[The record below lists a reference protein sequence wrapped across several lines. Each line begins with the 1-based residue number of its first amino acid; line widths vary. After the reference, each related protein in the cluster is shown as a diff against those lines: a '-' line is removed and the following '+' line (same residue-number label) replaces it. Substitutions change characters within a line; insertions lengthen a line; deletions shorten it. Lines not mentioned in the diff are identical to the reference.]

1 MAKKEGLAPKR
12 PLGWSQLFK
21 DIRAGKAV
29 GVYLFYGPEEFVK
42 KSAVDQLR
50 AALLP
55 PGLELLNEDVLENV
69 DATAIIESAET
80 LPVMCDQR
88 FVLVKDWPPL
98 FKGGDQEADKLE
110 KWLPNAPQSCVLV
123 FYAGGAEPNRAT
135 KVTKALYEYAQ
146 VTEFPLL
153 DDEELGRRLGKAF
166 REQGKRVE
174 KDAVSQ
180 LIFLA
185 GRDLN
190 RLLGEVQKLANYV
203 GDAEVVTA
211 GDVRAIVTPSTE
223 AGVFLMIDAMMEGRA
238 REAYSVLSAM
248 TDAGENRV
256 QILATLIWQMRLIAH
271 VAIQRDKRM
280 TLPQIQA
287 TIRERPFAVRNAFNR
302 CGRIPSARCLALYE
316 KCVSLDYA
324 VKSGRMRDEEAL
336 DAAMRAILE
345 EKQKT

>member
-1 MAKKEGLAPKR
+1 MAKKEGMTPKR
-12 PLGWSQLFK
+12 PLTWSQLFK
-21 DIRAGKAV
+21 EIRAGKAE

-55 PGLELLNEDVLENV
+55 PGLELLNEAMLENV

-80 LPVMCDQR
+80 LPVMCDRR
-88 FVLVKDWPPL
+88 FVLVRDWPPL

-110 KWLPNAPQSCVLV
+110 RWLPNAPQSCVVV
-123 FYAGGAEPNRAT
+123 FYAGAAEPNRAT

-153 DDEELGRRLGKAF
+153 DDDELAKRLGKAF
-166 REQGKRVE
+166 RDLGKRVE

-190 RLLGEVQKLANYV
+190 RLLGEVQKLAGYV
-203 GDAEVVTA
+203 GEAEAVTTE
-211 GDVRAIVTPSTE
+211 DVRAIVAPSTE
-223 AGVFLMIDAMMEGRA
+223 AGVFLMIDALMEGRA
-238 REAYSVLSAM
+238 KEAYNVLGAM

-336 DAAMRAILE
+336 DAAMQAIIV
-345 EKQKT
+345 EKSKT

>member
-1 MAKKEGLAPKR
+1 M
-12 PLGWSQLFK
+12 
-21 DIRAGKAV
+21 
-29 GVYLFYGPEEFVK
+29 
-42 KSAVDQLR
+42 
-50 AALLP
+50 
-55 PGLELLNEDVLENV
+55 
-69 DATAIIESAET
+69 
-80 LPVMCDQR
+80 
-88 FVLVKDWPPL
+88 
-98 FKGGDQEADKLE
+98 
-110 KWLPNAPQSCVLV
+110 
-123 FYAGGAEPNRAT
+123 FYAGTAEPNRAT

-153 DDEELGRRLGKAF
+153 DDEELGKRLGKAF

-238 REAYSVLSAM
+238 REAYSVLGAM

-336 DAAMRAILE
+336 DAAMQAILE

>member
-1 MAKKEGLAPKR
+1 M
-12 PLGWSQLFK
+12 
-21 DIRAGKAV
+21 
-29 GVYLFYGPEEFVK
+29 YLFYGPEEFVK

-166 REQGKRVE
+166 REQGKKVE

-238 REAYSVLSAM
+238 REAYNVLGAM

-287 TIRERPFAVRNAFNR
+287 TIRERPFAVRKLRSTAAWPDSLGALSGAVREMRFPR
-302 CGRIPSARCLALYE
+302 LCREKRPDARRGSAGRGDAGNLRRKTENLTEENETKTGDAPSKLYIRE
-316 KCVSLDYA
+316 
-324 VKSGRMRDEEAL
+324 
-336 DAAMRAILE
+336 
-345 EKQKT
+345 

>member
-12 PLGWSQLFK
+12 PLSWSQLFK
-21 DIRAGKAV
+21 EIRAGKAA

-42 KSAVDQLR
+42 KSAVEQLR

-55 PGLELLNEDVLENV
+55 PGLELLNEDVLEGV

-110 KWLPNAPQSCVLV
+110 RWLPNAPQSCVVV
-123 FYAGGAEPNRAT
+123 FYATAEPNRTT

-153 DDEELGRRLGKAF
+153 DDEELGKRLGKAF
-166 REQGKRVE
+166 RDQGKKVE

-190 RLLGEVQKLANYV
+190 RLLGEVQKLASYV

-238 REAYSVLSAM
+238 REAYNVLGAM

-287 TIRERPFAVRNAFNR
+287 TIRERPFAVRNAFAR
-302 CGRIPSARCLALYE
+302 CGRIPSKRCLALYE

-336 DAAMRAILE
+336 DAAMQAILE
-345 EKQKT
+345 EKSKT

>member
-21 DIRAGKAV
+21 DIRAGKAA

-166 REQGKRVE
+166 REQGKKVGLLKIRCMRPFPAKEIVEIVKNAKFVGVLE
-174 KDAVSQ
+174 KDVSFGFEGVVYTDVSSA
-180 LIFLA
+180 LKSA
-185 GRDLN
+185 GV
-190 RLLGEVQKLANYV
+190 EIPAANYV
-203 GDAEVVTA
+203 GGLGGRSIYKTDIEKIYEELLAGTA
-211 GDVRAIVTPSTE
+211 KVGE
-223 AGVFLMIDAMMEGRA
+223 ASFVNLR
-238 REAYSVLSAM
+238 
-248 TDAGENRV
+248 
-256 QILATLIWQMRLIAH
+256 
-271 VAIQRDKRM
+271 RD
-280 TLPQIQA
+280 I
-287 TIRERPFAVRNAFNR
+287 
-302 CGRIPSARCLALYE
+302 CGA
-316 KCVSLDYA
+316 
-324 VKSGRMRDEEAL
+324 
-336 DAAMRAILE
+336 
-345 EKQKT
+345 